1 MCCRGGFTPPAEV
14 FIPQS
19 TIERQGSIMEK
30 SEEPRDSM
38 EDVTM
43 GDEEYEEIVDELREL
58 HELQNTKTFL
68 EVENSR
74 LKNEIEVLTAEL
86 EGINIAMSSAEA
98 YIASYESRRKKCAE
112 NVEKLRPQKDVL
124 TAEISDL
131 RLKIKASREDKESTS
146 NLSNMLKDELYDIEG
161 EKRVVLKRLN
171 DIKTGL
177 QQISSDRDAKLP
189 NVRWYDGMLK
199 QTYNVFMET
208 QNRMEVSLILK
219 SR

>member
-19 TIERQGSIMEK
+19 RIERQRIMM
-30 SEEPRDSM
+30 EESKGARDSM
-38 EDVTM
+38 EGVAM

-68 EVENSR
+68 EAENRR
-74 LKNEIEVLTAEL
+74 LKNEIEALTAEL

-98 YIASYESRRKKCAE
+98 YMASYEGRRKKCAE
-112 NVEKLRPQKDVL
+112 NIERLRPKRDML

-131 RLKIKASREDKESTS
+131 SLKIKASREDKESTS

-177 QQISSDRDAKLP
+177 QQISSDRDVKLP
-189 NVRWYDGMLK
+189 HLKWYDVMLK
-199 QTYNVFMET
+199 QIHNVFMET
-208 QNRMEVSLILK
+208 QNRMEVSLILR